1 VFYVQQSLLWAVKR
15 RLNKESKKEEIMEQ
29 PALAFV
35 EELYGEK
42 ELETMVMQFKE
53 KGYVIL
59 PDPSLP
65 QAGNYWK

>member
-1 VFYVQQSLLWAVKR
+1 
-15 RLNKESKKEEIMEQ
+15 MEQ